1 MNYVN
6 NICIIILLCFFLID
20 DDDELFKKL
29 LFELNNDI
37 GEIFELSKRN
47 VGRSFGV

>member
-1 MNYVN
+1 MLIIYV
-6 NICIIILLCFFLID
+6 LLFYCFFLID